1 MADRSKPGGASEM
14 DVSKPIKRML
24 DFIVQE
30 ANEKVHP
37 LHSPHSFI
45 NPSNTQ
51 TTTPDRV
58 LCRSYTALGVM
69 EQ

>member
-37 LHSPHSFI
+37 LHSPHSLI
-45 NPSNTQ
+45 H
-51 TTTPDRV
+51 
-58 LCRSYTALGVM
+58 
-69 EQ
+69 